1 MTRSRTVSM
10 KLETEDEIKAEHLEV
25 SNSVDPTITERFVSV
40 VPIN

>member
-25 SNSVDPTITERFVSV
+25 SNSTITERFVSV